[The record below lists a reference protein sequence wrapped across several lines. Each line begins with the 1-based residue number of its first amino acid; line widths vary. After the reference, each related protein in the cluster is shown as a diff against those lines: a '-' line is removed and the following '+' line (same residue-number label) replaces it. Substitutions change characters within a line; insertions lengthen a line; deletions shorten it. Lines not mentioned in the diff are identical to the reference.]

1 MANNL
6 KITDFFD
13 KAEAKSSNESSS
25 GGSNKDRPSDRLP
38 GPSSGAKYPAGAED
52 PGFRSIC
59 NSSAKESSTISRRGT
74 QSNISHSSTNFK
86 RSYTQSNISNSSTN
100 FKRSY
105 NAMKVVNQNSKQS
118 LKSSITKSSS
128 KKYKYSNDD
137 ELLILT
143 TFSKMKKTTNFQKH
157 SNDFKSRK

>member
-13 KAEAKSSNESSS
+13 KAEANSRSGSSS
-25 GGSNKDRPSDRLP
+25 GGSDKNRPSERLP
-38 GPSSGAKYPAGAED
+38 GPPSGTEYPVGAED
-52 PGFRSIC
+52 PGFRPIWH
-59 NSSAKESSTISRRGT
+59 SSVERSSTHSRRDT
-74 QSNISHSSTNFK
+74 QSNISST
-86 RSYTQSNISNSSTN
+86 TGTN

-118 LKSSITKSSS
+118 LKNSITKNSS

-143 TFSKMKKTTNFQKH
+143 TFSKMKKTLISKSTQTTLNQENSFKDTK
-157 SNDFKSRK
+157 SNVYLPD

>member
-1 MANNL
+1 MANNR

-13 KAEAKSSNESSS
+13 KAEANSSNK
-25 GGSNKDRPSDRLP
+25 GSNKNRPSDRLSKP
-38 GPSSGAKYPAGAED
+38 PSGAEYPAGAEY
-52 PGFRSIC
+52 PGFKSIC
-59 NSSAKESSTISRRGT
+59 HSSVKESSTHSRRGT
-74 QSNISHSSTNFK
+74 QSNISNT
-86 RSYTQSNISNSSTN
+86 TGTN

-118 LKSSITKSSS
+118 LKNSITKSSS

-143 TFSKMKKTTNFQKH
+143 TFSKMKKTLISKSTQTTLNQENSFKDTK
-157 SNDFKSRK
+157 SNVYLPD

>member
-13 KAEAKSSNESSS
+13 KAEVNSRSGSSS
-25 GGSNKDRPSDRLP
+25 RGSDKNRPSKRLP
-38 GPSSGAKYPAGAED
+38 GPPSGTEYPVGAED
-52 PGFRSIC
+52 PGFRSIWH
-59 NSSAKESSTISRRGT
+59 SKVKESSTHSRRDT
-74 QSNISHSSTNFK
+74 QSNISST
-86 RSYTQSNISNSSTN
+86 TGTN

-118 LKSSITKSSS
+118 LKNSITKSSS

-143 TFSKMKKTTNFQKH
+143 TFSKMKKKTLISKSTQTTLNQENSFKDTK
-157 SNDFKSRK
+157 SNVYLPD

>member
-13 KAEAKSSNESSS
+13 KAEVNSRSGSSS
-25 GGSNKDRPSDRLP
+25 GGSDKNRPSKRLP
-38 GPSSGAKYPAGAED
+38 GPPSGTEYPVGAED
-52 PGFRSIC
+52 PGLRSIWH
-59 NSSAKESSTISRRGT
+59 SSVKESSTHSRRDT
-74 QSNISHSSTNFK
+74 QSNISST
-86 RSYTQSNISNSSTN
+86 TGTN

-118 LKSSITKSSS
+118 LKNSITKSSS

-143 TFSKMKKTTNFQKH
+143 TFSKMKKTLISKSTQTT
-157 SNDFKSRK
+157 SNQENSFKDTKSNVYLPD

>member
-1 MANNL
+1 MANNR

-13 KAEAKSSNESSS
+13 KAEANSSNKSSS
-25 GGSNKDRPSDRLP
+25 GGSNKDRPSDRLS
-38 GPSSGAKYPAGAED
+38 GPPSGAEYPAGAEY
-52 PGFRSIC
+52 PGFKSIC
-59 NSSAKESSTISRRGT
+59 HSSVKESSTHSRRGT

-105 NAMKVVNQNSKQS
+105 NAMKVVNQNLKQS
-118 LKSSITKSSS
+118 LKNSITKSSS
-128 KKYKYSNDD
+128 KKYKYSDED

-143 TFSKMKKTTNFQKH
+143 TFSKMKRQ
-157 SNDFKSRK
+157 

>member
-1 MANNL
+1 MANRKR

-13 KAEAKSSNESSS
+13 KTEANSNNKSSSF
-25 GGSNKDRPSDRLP
+25 GGNKDRPSEP
-38 GPSSGAKYPAGAED
+38 PSGAEH
-52 PGFRSIC
+52 PGSKSIC
-59 NSSAKESSTISRRGT
+59 DSSVKESSTHSRRD
-74 QSNISHSSTNFK
+74 
-86 RSYTQSNISNSSTN
+86 TQSNISNTTGTN

-118 LKSSITKSSS
+118 LKNSITKSSS

-143 TFSKMKKTTNFQKH
+143 TFSKMKKTLISKSTQTTLNQENSFKDTK
-157 SNDFKSRK
+157 SNVYLPD